1 MTSVDQ
7 FESLFKSAART
18 TYRFEEVGIAKIL
31 VVTDLESAQ
40 AQQLQSRV
48 EVFLQALKE
57 PTAPD
62 WSILQGQDFRD
73 VQQLLQRVEDEAA
86 DLICSYRH
94 LHSQAWRWPYSLGEH
109 LDVLTQ
115 VSSAPVL
122 VVPHPLREPAR
133 SLDPISN
140 VMAITDHL
148 TGDHRLVNH
157 ALRFARGC
165 GKLHLTHIED
175 EAAFERYLDV
185 ISKIPSIDTESARE
199 SILQRL
205 LKEPHDYIA
214 SIVSE
219 IERLGFAIEVGEI
232 VSLGHRIADHER
244 LVDEN
249 RVDLLVLNTKDDD
262 QMAMHG
268 LAYPLAVE
276 LRDVPMLML

>member
-7 FESLFKSAART
+7 FESLFKAAART
-18 TYRFEEVGIAKIL
+18 AYRFEEVGIAKIL

-62 WSILQGQDFRD
+62 WSILQGRDFRD

-148 TGDHRLVNH
+148 TGDHRLVNY